1 MDADTETYHF
11 RIDDADPFGGVL
23 EAIQFV
29 KGRDALELEPLGRVV
44 DPDALDT
51 LVSES
56 SSVSVSFTVD
66 DLEVEVTSAGDIYVA
81 DTTPDAFIHESIDGA
96 ANVLLTTHSHS
107 HEACVDLLSV
117 APYDQENLLG
127 VLHAESFDRRVSAWE
142 QYMDERP
149 ADTAAINL
157 GDFPRSSAAATTRG
171 AASGRLESFSY
182 IPDASDLPELAAT
195 ITERLGSLAASDRQ
209 LVVCFDS
216 VTRLLQT
223 TPREQALE
231 FLRATTDR
239 MATADAVAHYHFDPE
254 PFGEETVSAVT
265 DLFDSRV
272 VVAEDGDWTVQ

>member
-29 KGRDALELEPLGRVV
+29 KGRDALELEPIGRVV

-56 SSVSVSFTVD
+56 SGVSVSFTVD
-66 DLEVEVTSAGDIYVA
+66 DLDVEVTAAGDIYVA
-81 DTTPDAFIHESIDGA
+81 DTTPGAFIHESIGEA
-96 ANVLLTTHSHS
+96 SNVLLTTHSHS
-107 HEACVDLLSV
+107 HEACVDLLSI

-127 VLHAESFDRRVSAWE
+127 VLHAESFERRVSAWE

-171 AASGRLESFSY
+171 AVRGRPESFSF
-182 IPDASDLPELAAT
+182 IPDVANLPELEAT
-195 ITERLGSLAASDRQ
+195 ITERLEALEASDRQ

-239 MATADAVAHYHFDPE
+239 MATADAVAHYHFDPD
-254 PFGEETVSAVT
+254 PFTAKTASLVS
-265 DLFDSRV
+265 DLFDSHV
-272 VVAEDGDWTVQ
+272 VVAADGDWTVQ

>member
-1 MDADTETYHF
+1 MDANTDTYHF

-23 EAIQFV
+23 EAVQFV
-29 KGRDALELEPLGRVV
+29 KGRDALELEPIGRVV

-51 LVSES
+51 LVSGS
-56 SSVSVSFTVD
+56 SGVTVSFTVD

-81 DTTPDAFIHESIDGA
+81 DTTPDSFIHESIGEPS
-96 ANVLLTTHSHS
+96 NVLLTTHSHE

-127 VLHAESFDRRVSAWE
+127 VLHAESFERRVSAWE

-171 AASGRLESFSY
+171 EARTRPDSFSF
-182 IPDASDLPELAAT
+182 IPDAGDLPELEAT
-195 ITERLGSLAASDRQ
+195 ITERLTALEAGDRQ

-231 FLRATTDR
+231 FLRATVDR
-239 MATADAVAHYHFDPE
+239 MATAGAVAHYHFDPD
-254 PFGEETVSAVT
+254 PFSEETVSLVS

-272 VVAEDGDWTVQ
+272 VVGDDGDWTVQ